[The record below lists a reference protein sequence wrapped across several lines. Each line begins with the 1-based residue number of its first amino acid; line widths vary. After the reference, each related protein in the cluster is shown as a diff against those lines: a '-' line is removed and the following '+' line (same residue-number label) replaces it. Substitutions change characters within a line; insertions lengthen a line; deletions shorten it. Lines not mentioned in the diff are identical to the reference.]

1 MTTKFDMGRVCE
13 ERFEGLVHHQGASI
27 RYERVKTSNSCDR
40 IFIFGSFLLLSFIKF
55 FSLLLFR
62 FFDLTF
68 YCLFL
73 LYLFIYLFI
82 ILYFSLPFFALVLYL
97 FLCGFISMLPN
108 LLGNKRHGFYCCCTI
123 KKIC

>member
-62 FFDLTF
+62 FLT
-68 YCLFL
+68 
-73 LYLFIYLFI
+73 
-82 ILYFSLPFFALVLYL
+82 
-97 FLCGFISMLPN
+97 
-108 LLGNKRHGFYCCCTI
+108 
-123 KKIC
+123 

>member
-1 MTTKFDMGRVCE
+1 MTKFDMGRVYE

-55 FSLLLFR
+55 FSLLLFH

-82 ILYFSLPFFALVLYL
+82 ILYFSLPFFRSCFIPIFMWFHLYATQL
-97 FLCGFISMLPN
+97 AWE
-108 LLGNKRHGFYCCCTI
+108 
-123 KKIC
+123 